1 MKIDPIHQ
9 AIVDNYIANGGNKT
23 QAYLSVRPKAKPTT
37 AKVKAC
43 NLFKRP
49 EVVSYLEEQS
59 SQITVDSIASREYLI
74 RQAHRIGNKAE
85 EVGKLNTALTA
96 IETKG
101 KLNRVYDADTDS
113 PTDYSK
119 LIQTLIVVQGDMN
132 ISQGKD
138 KTIDVTPGN

>member
-9 AIVDNYIANGGNKT
+9 AIADNYLANGGNKT

-49 EVVSYLEEQS
+49 EIISYLEEQS
-59 SQITVDSIASREYLI
+59 KEITVNSIASRDYLI

-101 KLNRVYDADTDS
+101 KLNNVYDRESDNPA
-113 PTDYSK
+113 DYSK
-119 LIQTLIVVQGDMN
+119 LIQALVVQGDVN
-132 ISQGKD
+132 INVTKD
-138 KTIDVTPGN
+138 KTIDITPGN